1 MLIDLIMLSVLTY
14 KSIIWHQFMAFCRV
28 NTGSSDV
35 TIVNEN
41 FMGQFVWVDSIDCT
55 VLV

>member
-1 MLIDLIMLSVLTY
+1 MLSVLTY

-28 NTGSSDV
+28 NSSDV

-41 FMGQFVWVDSIDCT
+41 FMGQFVWVDSIDYGARLT
-55 VLV
+55 HNQ